1 MINPGNTNVE
11 RNTISFSEIISNRVT
26 NNNNIKCKS
35 DDFFCYHIDFL
46 FGFLSWP
53 FNTLLWFK
61 SFVCECLYNVQ
72 GQSAQLR
79 STLGQAQRA
88 LLGNISDAL
97 AAMNAAQNAFDKPKT
112 PPQLGSDPVVT
123 RVLLRLID

>member
-1 MINPGNTNVE
+1 MILSV
-11 RNTISFSEIISNRVT
+11 
-26 NNNNIKCKS
+26 
-35 DDFFCYHIDFL
+35 CYHIDFL
-46 FGFLSWP
+46 FGFFTWP
-53 FNTLLWFK
+53 FKNLLWFK
-61 SFVCECLYNVQ
+61 SFVCMCVCVYNVQ

-123 RVLLRLID
+123 RVLLHLID

>member
-1 MINPGNTNVE
+1 MILSV
-11 RNTISFSEIISNRVT
+11 
-26 NNNNIKCKS
+26 
-35 DDFFCYHIDFL
+35 CYHIGFL
-46 FGFLSWP
+46 FVFFTWP
-53 FNTLLWFK
+53 FKNLLWFK
-61 SFVCECLYNVQ
+61 SFVCVCVCVCVCVQ
-72 GQSAQLR
+72 CTGPKRAQLR

-123 RVLLRLID
+123 RVLLHLID